1 VWCNYKSTVEAT
13 NMQKLISEKDC
24 FVQAAA
30 ALDKKIVRDVKFFFF
45 VAEYAYKTICLLLT

>member
-1 VWCNYKSTVEAT
+1 
-13 NMQKLISEKDC
+13 MQKLISEKDC